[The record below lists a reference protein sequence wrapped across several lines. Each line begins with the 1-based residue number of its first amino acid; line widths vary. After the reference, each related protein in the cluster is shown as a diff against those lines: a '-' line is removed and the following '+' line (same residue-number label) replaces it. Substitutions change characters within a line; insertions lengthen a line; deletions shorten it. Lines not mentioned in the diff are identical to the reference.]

1 VNKDQVGAISDGPLS
16 GIVVADFSRVL
27 AGPYATMLLGDM
39 GADVIKVE
47 SKLGD
52 ETRTWKPPSFG
63 EDSTY
68 YLGINR
74 NKRSIVLDLS
84 DPQDVSVAK
93 ELIRRSDV
101 MIENFRSGAMA
112 KFGLDY
118 LGAKEIN
125 PQIIYASI
133 SGFGSDLGASIPG
146 YDLMVQAISGLMSLT
161 GDPDSDPMRAG
172 FAVIDVITGLHCA
185 LGIVSA
191 LFERSKSS
199 EGQNLQVS
207 LLASALSGMVNQT
220 SAYTVGHVVP
230 NRMGNAHPSLYP
242 YEPFDASDGKIVVAI
257 GNDGQF
263 QRFANA
269 IGLGFLA
276 EDPNFATNEERNR
289 NRGVLREKLNQ
300 TLSSKTKSEWF
311 DIFVGVG
318 VPAGPINTVDDGI
331 AFARSVGLNPTINQ
345 DYNGGEIATVRN
357 PISFSKTPNS
367 YRYSPPKLGEDSK
380 EIRQWLSS

>member
-1 VNKDQVGAISDGPLS
+1 
-16 GIVVADFSRVL
+16 
-27 AGPYATMLLGDM
+27 
-39 GADVIKVE
+39 
-47 SKLGD
+47 
-52 ETRTWKPPSFG
+52 
-63 EDSTY
+63 
-68 YLGINR
+68 
-74 NKRSIVLDLS
+74 
-84 DPQDVSVAK
+84 
-93 ELIRRSDV
+93 
-101 MIENFRSGAMA
+101 MIENFRSDAMA

-199 EGQNLQVS
+199 EGQNVQVS

-357 PISFSKTPNS
+357 PISFSKTPNT